1 MNSGASLPSCMCPGA
16 SEIAAE
22 EQGRS
27 GRHLPCAEALGDHLG
42 ARPGG
47 THPICRVQVRFMG
60 RGPCPE
66 SGDPFGH
73 LFPKGRSHG
82 RLDTPFQLKG
92 WGLLTSKRPHKRLKS
107 LCAVATPTGLCA
119 QSVIQGCTEPPRAG
133 PRTAGGLPQ
142 TLHFR
147 GGVQH
152 LDGFVNHD
160 RSAETPPQ
168 GTWAQDKTEENVEG
182 PPPQVTRTGSQEKAG
197 AQRKADAA
205 GPPGVGDTHG
215 GVCGVEPQ

>member
-1 MNSGASLPSCMCPGA
+1 
-16 SEIAAE
+16 
-22 EQGRS
+22 
-27 GRHLPCAEALGDHLG
+27 
-42 ARPGG
+42 
-47 THPICRVQVRFMG
+47 MG

-119 QSVIQGCTEPPRAG
+119 QPVIQGCTEPPRAG

-182 PPPQVTRTGSQEKAG
+182 PPPKVTRTGSQEKAG
-197 AQRKADAA
+197 AQRKADAV

-215 GVCGVEPQ
+215 GGWRRTTVTHTEVTDLISGQMETSLLQLHLHQPCHSGPAEALAAFQHNDPRETH